1 MGVTETNRGK
11 TMAVGNVADRGRAW
25 WAEEFEDMHFDGSI
39 PLTVAQKLIGW
50 KPLQVPMS
58 YIHPITGESEQYAA
72 QDGPM
77 VVLRSDTMAPLG
89 FNGGKSNLFDYWEW
103 FVNGPQR
110 LLDTPDMNLGF
121 VGLFNHGAVAAV
133 QIELAKTIVDD
144 KTAVAYRP
152 FLYAAS
158 SLDGSLAPQYGKGV
172 TRIVCENTFSMAK
185 GEAKDS
191 GLFYKVR
198 QTRNR
203 KVDDNAA
210 RDALQIVHGMTDDI
224 TRELHAMCEATVTD
238 RQWSAFLDTYVPM
251 PEKDSTVKTGG
262 RAYTTADTKRQ
273 ELAALWNNDMRV
285 APWRNTAFGVS
296 QAVTTWAQNI
306 NTVRNVSRVERNKLN
321 MIKGV
326 ASQVEEQAMA
336 TLGKILANA

>member
-1 MGVTETNRGK
+1 MGTETDRGSH
-11 TMAVGNVADRGRAW
+11 MAIGNVADRGRAW
-25 WAEEFEDMHFDGSI
+25 WASDFEELHFDGSI
-39 PLTVAQKLIGW
+39 PLSVAQRLIGW
-50 KPLQVPMS
+50 EPLQVPMM
-58 YIHPITGESEQYAA
+58 YPHPITGEAERYAA
-72 QDGPM
+72 EGGPM
-77 VVLRSDTMAPLG
+77 VVLRSDTMAPMG
-89 FNGGKSNLFDYWEW
+89 HNGGGSNLFSYWDW

-110 LLDTPDMNLGF
+110 LLDVPELNLGF
-121 VGLFNHGAVAAV
+121 VGTFNGGAQAAV

-144 KTAVAYRP
+144 KTSVAFRP

-158 SLDGSLAPQYGKGV
+158 SIDGSLAPQYGKGV
-172 TRIVCENTFSMAK
+172 TRIVCENTFAMAR
-185 GEAKDS
+185 GEAGKS

-203 KVDDNAA
+203 QVDDNAA
-210 RDALQIVHGMTDDI
+210 REALQIIHGMTDDI
-224 TRELHAMCEATVTD
+224 SKELHAMCDTEVSD
-238 RQWSAFLDTYVPM
+238 KQWSAFLDTYVPM
-251 PEKDSTVKTGG
+251 PEKDPSVKTGG

-273 ELAALWNNDMRV
+273 ELAQLWNTDVRV

-326 ASQVEEQAMA
+326 ASTVETEALD